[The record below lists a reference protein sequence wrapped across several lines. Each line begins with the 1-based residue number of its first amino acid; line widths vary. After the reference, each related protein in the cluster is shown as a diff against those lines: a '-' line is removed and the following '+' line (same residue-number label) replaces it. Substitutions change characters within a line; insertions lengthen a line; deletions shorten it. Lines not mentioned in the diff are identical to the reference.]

1 MINECD
7 RLLLTL
13 VCCYYYYE
21 VCFST
26 RKGEAISREK
36 VSSARGTSQS
46 KQSSMKQMHTLSAL
60 TSTPD
65 KGGAEWELE
74 SESALLLPDVLS
86 AFSSSHVAA

>member
-1 MINECD
+1 MNILQ
-7 RLLLTL
+7 RSL
-13 VCCYYYYE
+13 
-21 VCFST
+21 FF
-26 RKGEAISREK
+26 RKEGAISREK

-65 KGGAEWELE
+65 KGGAEWEPA
-74 SESALLLPDVLS
+74 SELDLLLLEVLS